1 MVKVSLD
8 LLIDRTGGVGR
19 ALHRFPGSLL
29 TANLTGGARSIQSR
43 TIRTE
48 VLLEDLL
55 LESGYCRA
63 TRIISTSL
71 CLPRGC
77 RRSCEGYF
85 SHRCVYVYISRE
97 LFVSREIELD
107 CRRDPNDAT
116 NVLGVVFGFS
126 CHHPWSSLKWLWFIL
141 SHMLRWPELFVKN
154 MCLNC
159 GELQLLPL
167 DIIDR
172 KSVV

>member
-1 MVKVSLD
+1 LQQQHPQLKLECPMDLPPLHLQTETFPLIATVSLD
-8 LLIDRTGGVGR
+8 LLIDHMGGVGR
-19 ALHRFPGSLL
+19 ALHHFPGSLL

-43 TIRTE
+43 TAHME

-63 TRIISTSL
+63 TRIIFTIL

-97 LFVSREIELD
+97 LFVSREIEIH
-107 CRRDPNDAT
+107 CRRDLNGAT
-116 NVLGVVFGFS
+116 NVLGG
-126 CHHPWSSLKWLWFIL
+126 
-141 SHMLRWPELFVKN
+141 
-154 MCLNC
+154 
-159 GELQLLPL
+159 
-167 DIIDR
+167 
-172 KSVV
+172 